1 MVPGKCA
8 APSAINALALL
19 LSQEPGT
26 PADNGALLARAA
38 ALVPA
43 VLHAGGGWLA
53 LQLIAVQARNAALAP
68 DSSPDIRRAALEY
81 LQALERPELAQA
93 LVAEALKMGTV
104 TPAMESLLPIPGA
117 ASIWIV
123 AQNLVAFPG
132 NQVMERLRQLTT
144 LLDRGVWKAAAEQA
158 ENFAEDQV
166 IAFLTL
172 AARMPK
178 EIALE
183 SSQILASHP
192 SPQVRKLAMA
202 HLAFKDLTQ
211 YQTVGETR

>member
-1 MVPGKCA
+1 MVPGKRA
-8 APSAINALALL
+8 ASSAINALALL

-38 ALVPA
+38 VLVPV
-43 VLHAGGGWLA
+43 VLHMGGGWRA
-53 LQLIAVQARNAALAP
+53 LQIIAVQARNAALAP

-81 LQALERPELAQA
+81 LQALERPELAEA
-93 LVAEALKMGTV
+93 LVKEALKMGSV

-123 AQNLVAFPG
+123 AQFLVANPG
-132 NQVMERLRQLTT
+132 NPVMERLRQLTT
-144 LLDRGVWKAAAEQA
+144 LLDRSVWSAAAEQA
-158 ENFAEDQV
+158 VNLAENQV

-172 AARMPK
+172 ATRMPQD
-178 EIALE
+178 IALE
-183 SSQILASHP
+183 SAQVLASHP

-202 HLAFKDLTQ
+202 HLAFKDLAQ
-211 YQTVGETR
+211 LQTVGEAR